1 MRILIFFVCF
11 FSILRSLLM
20 HLLDVLLLHHQLN
33 FYRDSIFEA
42 STKHRNRIYFFPRGK
57 KRYFIY
63 FCTPRSTVEVPG
75 STWEYH
81 GSIWEYHGSTM
92 GVPWE
97 YHGSTVGV
105 QWEREHSYFCFS
117 PLVFPQDVR
126 TLLLFKAFER
136 YSAPCSVMIFP

>member
-1 MRILIFFVCF
+1 VRILIFFVCF

-63 FCTPRSTVEVPG
+63 FCTPRSTVELPG
-75 STWEYH
+75 STMEVF
-81 GSIWEYHGSTM
+81 GSIMGVPWEYHGSTM

-97 YHGSTVGV
+97 YSGNVSTRTSAFPPLFFPKMYVL
-105 QWEREHSYFCFS
+105 YCFLKHLKDIQH
-117 PLVFPQDVR
+117 LV
-126 TLLLFKAFER
+126 LL
-136 YSAPCSVMIFP
+136 

>member
-75 STWEYH
+75 STMEVF
-81 GSIWEYHGSTM
+81 GSIM

-97 YHGSTVGV
+97 YRGSTMGV
-105 QWEREHSYFCFS
+105 QWEREHSYFCFF
-117 PLVFPQDVR
+117 PLVFSP
-126 TLLLFKAFER
+126 TCTYFIAF
-136 YSAPCSVMIFP
+136 